1 MLNENTE
8 KVLDIILRE
17 CGNGYKILTDEDF
30 SSVMGYAEIIDNLS
44 DSGYVAVR
52 YSSGGEYLVAPTYK
66 ARCYFEEKQ
75 KNFYFHAVLC
85 KKAGLYA
92 FFGALAGGI
101 VTSLIAFAAVL
112 CVR

>member
-8 KVLDIILRE
+8 RVLDIILRE

-75 KNFYFHAVLC
+75 KRETEMVY
-85 KKAGLYA
+85 KAFNDGETDFLP
-92 FFGALAGGI
+92 LRRLRR
-101 VTSLIAFAAVL
+101 LI
-112 CVR
+112 